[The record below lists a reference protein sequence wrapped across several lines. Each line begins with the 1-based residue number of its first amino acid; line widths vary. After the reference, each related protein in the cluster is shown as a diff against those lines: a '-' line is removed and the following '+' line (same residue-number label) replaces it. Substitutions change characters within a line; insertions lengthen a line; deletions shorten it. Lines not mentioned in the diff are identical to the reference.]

1 MKAWDLP
8 IARNLLRTRE
18 DLALALDQL
27 IEPLLG
33 RFTRGGSGLHLGNSS
48 ALYDDRVALLEGMSR
63 LLWGLAPYA
72 AGLSE
77 AGGTRAGG
85 SVRPSGSA
93 ERAVG
98 ASDRAIE
105 IIRGGLVAG
114 ADPSHPSYW
123 GIGGDRDQR
132 YVEMASIAL
141 SLLIARE
148 AFWDPLPEESKAN
161 LASWLGAIN
170 SVELPPTNWEFFR
183 VMVNVALR
191 SLDRPFDPERLESSL
206 RKIESLYR
214 ADGWYVDETN
224 YDLYNPF
231 AFHFYG
237 LCYARLA
244 GDDDRS
250 RAQRFRERASL
261 FAGQFLPWFE
271 PDGRAVPFGRSLGYR
286 FAASSFFAACAFSG
300 EEAAP
305 MGELKGLLLRN
316 LRWWLGRPILDHEGV
331 LTIGYAYPDLVAAE
345 QYNSPG
351 SPYWALKSFLPLALG
366 SEHPFWKADERPL
379 PPLPATSLNSVP
391 GLIVCRDGGAESP
404 AFAAEAAPAADRAD
418 HVFML
423 NAGQYPC
430 WESTNAAAKYAKFAY
445 SSRFGFCVSRS
456 SYHLPKTGC
465 DSSLLFSEGDG
476 YWRERRQSRDRFACA
491 DFAYSAWNPFNDL
504 EVRTWLFP
512 CGPWHL
518 RLHRVEAARP
528 FECVEGGF
536 SLPESTGFEGPY
548 EPIVRSSGDG
558 AVSAEYPW
566 AGGGIRDIPCGER
579 SGGGRSGGWRDAGL
593 LAPDPNLNL
602 LYPRVLI
609 PILSGR
615 IESGLGFLA
624 CAVLARPIENEGDAA
639 AFRSAWESPPALAID
654 ADSGIAEISCAGRVR
669 RIDTNRVPRP

>member
-8 IARNLLRTRE
+8 IGRNPLRTRE

-27 IEPLLG
+27 VEPILG
-33 RFTRGGSGLHLGNSS
+33 RFVRGGSGLHLGNSS
-48 ALYDDRVALLEGMSR
+48 AHYDDRVSLLEGVSR

-72 AGLSE
+72 AGRPK
-77 AGGTRAGG
+77 AGGARAGA
-85 SVRPSGSA
+85 SVRPGGTA
-93 ERAVG
+93 ERAVR

-105 IIRGGLVAG
+105 IIRGGLAVG
-114 ADPSHPSYW
+114 TDPSHPAYW
-123 GIGGDRDQR
+123 GVGGDRDQR
-132 YVEMASIAL
+132 YVEMAAIAL
-141 SLLIARE
+141 SLLIARD
-148 AFWDPLPEESKAN
+148 AFWDPLPEECRAN

-191 SLDRPFDPERLESSL
+191 SLGRPFDPERLESSL

-244 GDDDRS
+244 GDEDKDR
-250 RAQRFRERASL
+250 AERFRERASL
-261 FAGQFLPWFE
+261 FAGQYLPWFE

-286 FAASSFFAACAFSG
+286 FAASSFFAACAYAG
-300 EEAAP
+300 EEVASA
-305 MGELKGLLLRN
+305 GELKGLLLRN
-316 LRWWLGRPILDHEGV
+316 LRWWLERPILDHEGV
-331 LTIGYAYPDLVAAE
+331 LTIGYAYPDLVPAE

-366 SEHPFWKADERPL
+366 SDHPFWNADERPL
-379 PPLPATSLNSVP
+379 PPLPATSLNTVP
-391 GLIVCRDGGAESP
+391 GLLVCRDGRAEIP
-404 AFAAEAAPAADRAD
+404 ASAADRAN

-456 SYHLPKTGC
+456 SYDLPKTGC

-476 YWRERRQSRDRFACA
+476 YWRERRQSRHRFACA
-491 DFAYSAWNPFNDL
+491 DFAFSAWNPFADL

-518 RLHRVEAARP
+518 RLHRGEAARA
-528 FECVEGGF
+528 FECVEGGC

-548 EPIVRSSGDG
+548 KPSVRASRDG
-558 AVSAEYPW
+558 AVAAEYPW
-566 AGGGIRDIPCGER
+566 AGGGIRDIPCGDR
-579 SGGGRSGGWRDAGL
+579 SGGLRKAEL
-593 LAPDPNLNL
+593 HAPDPNLNL

-609 PILSGR
+609 PILSGKVEPR
-615 IESGLGFLA
+615 LSFLA
-624 CAVLARPIENEGDAA
+624 CAILARPIENEENAA
-639 AFRSAWESPPALAID
+639 AFRSAWESPPALAMD
-654 ADSGIAEISCAGRVR
+654 PESGMAEISYAGRVR